1 MEDVPVDEDLFAYYD
16 DDGYPSDEKGTFQ
29 DHQLHPK
36 LVHLV
41 ISAVFMMATF
51 TSVSQLIDI
60 IWTKVQ
66 LTSANWITPGR
77 ETFLTLP
84 KSLQHPIESKALL
97 SRATCLGSSIANSLT

>member
-41 ISAVFMMATF
+41 ISVVFMMATF
-51 TSVSQLIDI
+51 TSVSQLINI
-60 IWTKVQ
+60 ICTKVQ
-66 LTSANWITPGR
+66 LTSANWGTYHLHGKTGNSSWKIKWFAPFR
-77 ETFLTLP
+77 
-84 KSLQHPIESKALL
+84 
-97 SRATCLGSSIANSLT
+97 LGSFRKFGL